1 MKEAARQS
9 GVFLAML
16 YAGLAAG
23 ILYDILRGSRRLLRA
38 GPVLTGV
45 LDVLFGLLSLLP
57 AALLVGSLSHEG
69 LRPYMLMGMASGLL
83 LYLAGISRAVQALL
97 RLLGRAGRR
106 FLETGPGRAIA
117 HIGQKIGK

>member
-1 MKEAARQS
+1 MQGS
-9 GVFLAML
+9 
-16 YAGLAAG
+16 AAG
-23 ILYDILRGSRRLLRA
+23 ILYDILRGFRRLLRA

-69 LRPYMLMGMASGLL
+69 LRPYMLMGMASGPA
-83 LYLAGISRAVQALL
+83 LYLAGSAGGQALL

>member
-23 ILYDILRGSRRLLRA
+23 ILYDILRGFRRLLRA

-57 AALLVGSLSHEG
+57 AALLVICDLRLSVG
-69 LRPYMLMGMASGLL
+69 
-83 LYLAGISRAVQALL
+83 LAGQL
-97 RLLGRAGRR
+97 RHVDFNHANGG
-106 FLETGPGRAIA
+106 E
-117 HIGQKIGK
+117 